1 MDVEK
6 RRGSAVPEEEKIDF
20 STLIDD
26 MWKGLLRYWWCFLAV
41 VSVCASLMYFYARWT
56 YEPYYTAY
64 STFTVK
70 TVESVGYSSSDYNQ
84 TVAKQLGEVFPYIL
98 TSDVLKRKVA
108 DDIGMSSV
116 PGTVRATAL
125 SGTNLITLSVDA
137 SNGQLAYDILQ
148 AVIRNYPS
156 VSEYVIGNVELGPMD
171 ESGVPISPA
180 NAPNFRRRAELGAL
194 IGAAGCVVFLILY
207 ALTRMTIRSEEDLR
221 KVFNI
226 SCLGVIPLA
235 RLKKRSGKAKSGLT
249 VDSSGIPYIFIESV
263 RTVRNRLERLAKEH
277 KVKSILVT
285 SALAKEGKS
294 TVAANLALSL
304 AHKERKVVLVDLDLR
319 NPSSLEALGIEGRE
333 KGIHDFLKGEAA
345 LEEIA
350 VQHPKL
356 MNFRI
361 IPGLHAQSDPADLL
375 SSPEL
380 KKLLRGLRKQADY
393 VIVDTPPCAVV
404 SDAATIAQYVDG
416 GVYVV
421 LQDYAKVDVLQE
433 GMEMFSGTGI
443 RMLGCVLNATT
454 AGITGSG
461 YGYGRYGYGKYG
473 AYGKYGSHYGYG
485 YGYGYGEKPSEE
497 QKQ

>member
-1 MDVEK
+1 M
-6 RRGSAVPEEEKIDF
+6 
-20 STLIDD
+20 
-26 MWKGLLRYWWCFLAV
+26 
-41 VSVCASLMYFYARWT
+41 
-56 YEPYYTAY
+56 
-64 STFTVK
+64 
-70 TVESVGYSSSDYNQ
+70 
-84 TVAKQLGEVFPYIL
+84 
-98 TSDVLKRKVA
+98 
-108 DDIGMSSV
+108 
-116 PGTVRATAL
+116 
-125 SGTNLITLSVDA
+125 
-137 SNGQLAYDILQ
+137 
-148 AVIRNYPS
+148 
-156 VSEYVIGNVELGPMD
+156 
-171 ESGVPISPA
+171 
-180 NAPNFRRRAELGAL
+180 
-194 IGAAGCVVFLILY
+194 VFLILY

-380 KKLLRGLRKQADY
+380 KKLLRSLRKQADY

-433 GMEMFSGTGI
+433 GMEMFSGTGV